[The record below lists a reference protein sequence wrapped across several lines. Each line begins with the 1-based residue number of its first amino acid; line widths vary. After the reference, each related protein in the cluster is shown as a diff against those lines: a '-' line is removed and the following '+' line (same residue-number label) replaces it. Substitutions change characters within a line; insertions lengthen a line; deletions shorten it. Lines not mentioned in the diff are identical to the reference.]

1 MSSFSPDPNLLKK
14 YPNAITL
21 GQIQGKDRF
30 LGALLG
36 AAAGES
42 LGAPYEFRKE
52 AEIENPREIVGG
64 RLFGAG
70 EPTDDIDLTLALLRS
85 LVTRRKFE
93 LDDVAQGYLRW
104 FNSKP
109 KDVGNLTRTALEN
122 LRAGDPPAQSG
133 ALAWEDSGRRAAG
146 NGSVMCCA
154 PIGLLHVRSLEGLAE
169 DAAAVS
175 RITHYDPR
183 CVGSCVAVATAIA
196 WLVRGEKDGEEAIE
210 RAASAG
216 GAISDEVRAAIER
229 GVNKK
234 PEQISCDGADLGFV
248 LLTVELAFAAL
259 ASAKSL
265 EEGLV
270 AVVSRGGD
278 TDTNGTVAGALLGAK
293 FGKSQVPDRWSA
305 KLRAAPELLTLGEQ
319 LHKIAGQR

>member
-1 MSSFSPDPNLLKK
+1 MSSFKPDPNLLKK

-30 LGALLG
+30 LGVLLG

-42 LGAPYEFRKE
+42 LGNPYEFRKQ
-52 AEIENPREIVGG
+52 AEISNPREIVGG

-70 EPTDDIDLTLALLRS
+70 EPTDDIELTLALLRS
-85 LVTRRKFE
+85 LVHRRKLE

-104 FNSKP
+104 FNNKP
-109 KDVGNLTRTALEN
+109 KDVGNLTRAALEN
-122 LRAGDPPAQSG
+122 LRAGDPPTQSG
-133 ALAWEDSGRRAAG
+133 ALAWEDSGRKSAG

-154 PIGLLHVRSLEGLAE
+154 PIGLLHVKSLEGLAD

-183 CVGSCVAVATAIA
+183 CVGACVAVTTAVA
-196 WLVRGEKDGEEAIE
+196 LLVRGDQDAEEAAS

-216 GAISDEVRAAIER
+216 GAISDDVRAAIER

-234 PEQISCDGADLGFV
+234 PEQIICDGDDLGFV
-248 LLTVELAFAAL
+248 LVTLELAFSAL
-259 ASAKSL
+259 TSASNL

-278 TDTNGTVAGALLGAK
+278 TDTNGAVAGALLGAK
-293 FGKSQVPDRWSA
+293 FGKSQIPERWSS
-305 KLRAAPELLTLGEQ
+305 KLKAGPELLSLGAT
-319 LHKIAGQR
+319 LHKFAA

>member
-1 MSSFSPDPNLLKK
+1 MSSLRPDPNLLKK
-14 YPNAITL
+14 YPNALTL
-21 GQIQGKDRF
+21 GQIQSKDRF

-42 LGAPYEFRKE
+42 LGAPYEFRKQ
-52 AEIENPREIVGG
+52 AEIANPREIIGG

-70 EPTDDIDLTLALLRS
+70 ETTDDIDLTLALLRS
-85 LVTRRKFE
+85 LVLRRKLE

-104 FNSKP
+104 FNGKP
-109 KDVGNLTRTALEN
+109 KDVGNLTKAALEN

-133 ALAWEDSGRRAAG
+133 ALAWEDSGRQAAG
-146 NGSVMCCA
+146 NGSVMCCT
-154 PIGLLHVRSLEGLAE
+154 PIGLLHVKSLEGLGD

-196 WLVRGEKDGEEAIE
+196 LLVLGEKDGEEAIA

-216 GAISDEVRAAIER
+216 GAISDDVRAAIER
-229 GVNKK
+229 GASKK
-234 PEQISCDGADLGFV
+234 PEQIRCDGEDLGFV

-259 ASAKSL
+259 ASATSL

-293 FGKSQVPDRWSA
+293 FGKSQVPERWSS
-305 KLRAAPELLTLGEQ
+305 KVRATPELLSLGEQ
-319 LHKIAGQR
+319 LHKIAG